1 MSVFSGLCTSIQDF
15 GTLKSNPRTEK
26 ISKITIHHMAG
37 VSSGSNC
44 ARAHLSGDRQASA
57 NYYIGVDGDICG
69 GVSETRRA
77 WTSASAWNDQ
87 RAITIEVS
95 NSRAATPWP
104 VSDKAY
110 DALIRLC
117 ADICSRYGI
126 TPHFSGTKDGTL
138 TAHYMYAATACPGDT
153 LKDLLKCGV
162 VEDDIKRVL
171 SGLPK
176 RAIDSQN
183 DEERIWDFLM
193 SKIGNAYGVAGLM
206 GNLYAES
213 GLRANNLQNSFEKKL
228 GLTDLQYTEAVDSG
242 VYSRDRFIRDGAG
255 YGLAQWTFWA
265 RKENLYNF
273 KGSRSISDLDMQ
285 LDFLWDELSHG
296 YKGILQALQ
305 SARTVYDAST
315 VVLTQFERPADQSEA
330 MKQKRAAYGQTY
342 YDKYAGTSSG
352 GYLVRVTAD
361 ELNVRKGPG
370 TNFGINTVIH
380 KGEVYTITQE
390 AGSWGHL
397 KSGAGW
403 INLRYTKRL

>member
-1 MSVFSGLCTSIQDF
+1 
-15 GTLKSNPRTEK
+15 
-26 ISKITIHHMAG
+26 
-37 VSSGSNC
+37 
-44 ARAHLSGDRQASA
+44 
-57 NYYIGVDGDICG
+57 
-69 GVSETRRA
+69 
-77 WTSASAWNDQ
+77 
-87 RAITIEVS
+87 
-95 NSRAATPWP
+95 
-104 VSDKAY
+104 
-110 DALIRLC
+110 
-117 ADICSRYGI
+117 
-126 TPHFSGTKDGTL
+126 
-138 TAHYMYAATACPGDT
+138 MYAATACPGDT

-162 VEDDIKRVL
+162 IEDDIKRVL

-176 RAIDSQN
+176 RATDSQN

-213 GLRANNLQNSFEKKL
+213 GLKSNNLQNSFEKKL
-228 GLTDLQYTEAVDSG
+228 GLTDLQYTEAIDSG
-242 VYSRDRFIRDGAG
+242 AYSRDRFIRDGAG

-330 MKQKRAAYGQTY
+330 MRQKRAAYGQTY
-342 YDKYAGTSSG
+342 YDKYAGTPSR